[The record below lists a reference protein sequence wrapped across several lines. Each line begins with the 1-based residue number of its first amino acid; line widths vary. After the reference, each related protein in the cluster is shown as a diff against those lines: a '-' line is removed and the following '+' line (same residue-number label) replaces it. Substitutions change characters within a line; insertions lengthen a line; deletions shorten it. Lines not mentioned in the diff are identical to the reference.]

1 MERRLAVLVAF
12 FVFLAPMA
20 QVALAACPPD
30 LDGDGQVGGGDL
42 ASLLASWGSP
52 AGDITGDGATD
63 GADLTSLLS
72 QWGSMCPGKDIIPYE
87 LAGTT
92 LLAAP
97 WFTPV
102 DVVLQSQMAMA
113 AVDANRLQG
122 LSGGSYPL
130 YVVADRNGD
139 DWQANTDLH
148 DLRGT
153 PQLWAVN
160 PGGRAANMVEVLNTG
175 LLDIAGG
182 GNLFMGLGVDLVL
195 DVDGSGTLTPGDVI
209 DGMDRAGMVVSRN
222 PVLAGPFAASTLST
236 YTASGATSGFTTSRL
251 WYPTAIQSMAPQ
263 PLIVISHGNGHQYS
277 WYDFLGTH
285 LASWG
290 YIVISHQNNTVPGIE
305 TASTTTLQHTNAIIG
320 QMNTVAA
327 GAIANRIDT
336 SRIGWIGHSR
346 GGEGVARA
354 YDRLV
359 DGTYTPTN
367 YGAEDIG
374 VVISIAPTDFL
385 GSASANPHGVPYMLL
400 YGAADGDVC
409 GCPDND
415 IADSFNLYERATG
428 WRCSTYI
435 HGADHN
441 DFNCCG
447 FEDFAGP
454 SGTAIGRT
462 EAQEV
467 QKAQML
473 AALQSRLRGDV
484 GADEFLWRQDQSLK
498 IPQFAATTTI
508 VREFDPNGAQ
518 DQVVENFQTNTAVTQ
533 SSSGGAVSVVN
544 TYLGEGLLQDANTA
558 FTWVSSDAF
567 NGAVR
572 GRTSD
577 TERSG
582 VFSWADDSTIHW
594 ELLPALADQSDQS
607 DQTHLSV
614 RLAQGPRHTYTVTL
628 AGPCNAAF
636 RLVDANGQSATLSI
650 NAYGQGVQRP
660 YLRTGYGTGAGW
672 QSEMETFRLPLSDFA
687 EQNAALD
694 LSALVAVELLTG
706 PSHGANVGRLQI
718 DDLLFTRP

>member
-1 MERRLAVLVAF
+1 MKWRGCTQAALAVGLF
-12 FVFLAPMA
+12 SGSA
-20 QVALAACPPD
+20 QLMACPPD
-30 LDGDGQVGGGDL
+30 LDGDGVVGGGDL
-42 ASLLASWGSP
+42 ASMLASWGTP
-52 AGDITGDGATD
+52 LGDLTGDGTTD
-63 GADLTSLLS
+63 GQDLAGLLS
-72 QWGSMCPGKDIIPYE
+72 AWGSLCPDKGILGYE

-92 LLAAP
+92 LTASP
-97 WFTPV
+97 WFSPV
-102 DVVLQSQMAMA
+102 DVVLQSQAAMA
-113 AVDANRLQG
+113 AIDATRFSGLGGGTYPLFMVANR
-122 LSGGSYPL
+122 
-130 YVVADRNGD
+130 DGD
-139 DWQANTDLH
+139 DWKAGTVLH
-148 DLRGT
+148 DLRGA
-153 PQLWAVN
+153 PQAWTVN
-160 PGGRAANMVEVLNTG
+160 DGGRAANMAEVRDTA
-175 LLDIAGG
+175 LLDIAAG
-182 GNLFMGLGVDLVL
+182 GNLALGMGVDLVL
-195 DVDGSGTLTPGDVI
+195 DRDGSGTLSDGDII
-209 DGMDRAGMVVSRN
+209 DGLDRAGMSVSRN
-222 PVLAGPFAASTLST
+222 PVLSGPLATTTLTS

-251 WYPTAIQSMAPQ
+251 WYPTSIQSMAPQ

-320 QMNTVAA
+320 QMNSVAS

-367 YGAEDIG
+367 YGAANIG

-385 GSASANPHGVPYMLL
+385 GTASANPHGVPYMLL

-447 FEDFAGP
+447 FEDFTGP
-454 SGTAIGRT
+454 AGTAIGRT

-467 QKAQML
+467 QKAQIL
-473 AALQSRLRGDV
+473 AALQSRLRGDSS
-484 GADEFLWRQDQSLK
+484 ADEFLWRQDQSLK
-498 IPQFAATTTI
+498 IPEFASSTTI
-508 VREFDPNGAQ
+508 VREFDPATAGDA
-518 DQVVENFQTNTAVTQ
+518 VVENFQANTAITQ

-544 TYLGEGLLQDANTA
+544 TYLGEGLMQDANTA

-567 NGAVR
+567 NGQVR

-577 TERSG
+577 TERGG
-582 VFSWADDSTIHW
+582 VFSWADDATIRW
-594 ELLPALADQSDQS
+594 DLVPALADQTAQS
-607 DQTHLSV
+607 HLSV
-614 RLAQGPRHTYTVTL
+614 RMAQGPRHTYTVTL
-628 AGPCNAAF
+628 AGPCDVAF
-636 RLVDANGQSATLSI
+636 RLVDSSGEVAALSI
-650 NAYGQGVQRP
+650 AAYGQGVQRP

-672 QSEMETFRLPLSDFA
+672 QSEMEVFRLPLSDFT
-687 EQNAALD
+687 EQNPDLD
-694 LSALVAVELLTG
+694 LSALVAVELFTG
-706 PSHGANVGRLQI
+706 PSLGANVGRLQI

>member
-1 MERRLAVLVAF
+1 M
-12 FVFLAPMA
+12 
-20 QVALAACPPD
+20 
-30 LDGDGQVGGGDL
+30 GGGDL
-42 ASLLASWGSP
+42 ALLLAGWGTP
-52 AGDITGDGATD
+52 AGDLTGDGLTD
-63 GADLTSLLS
+63 GEDLTGLLS
-72 QWGSMCPGKDIIPYE
+72 QWGSRCPSKGVLPYE

-97 WFTPV
+97 WFSPV
-102 DVVLQSQMAMA
+102 DVTLQSQPAMA
-113 AVDANRLQG
+113 AVDSDG
-122 LSGGSYPL
+122 LPEGSTWPMPL
-130 YVVADRNGD
+130 FVVADRNGD
-139 DWQANTDLH
+139 DWKP
-148 DLRGT
+148 GT
-153 PQLWAVN
+153 PLQDVRGNPQVWNVN
-160 PGGRAANMVEVLNTG
+160 QGGRAANINEVRDVG
-175 LLDIAGG
+175 LLDVAAG
-182 GNLFMGLGVDLVL
+182 GNLMLGLGLDLVL
-195 DVDGSGTLTPGDVI
+195 DVDGSGTLSDGDLVDGLDRPG
-209 DGMDRAGMVVSRN
+209 MFVSRN
-222 PVLAGPFAASTLST
+222 PVLAGPYATTTLSS

-251 WYPTAIQSMAPQ
+251 YYPTSIQSLAPQ

-305 TASTTTLQHTNAIIG
+305 TASTTTLQHTAAIIS
-320 QMNTVAA
+320 QMNTVAG
-327 GAIANRIDT
+327 GAIANRIDP

-354 YDRLV
+354 YDRIV

-367 YGAEDIG
+367 YGADDIG

-454 SGTAIGRT
+454 SGTAVGRT

-467 QKAQML
+467 QRAQIL
-473 AALQSRLRGDV
+473 AALQSRLRGDL

-508 VREFDPNGAQ
+508 VREFDPSGAA
-518 DQVVENFQTNTAVTQ
+518 DQVVEDFQTNTATTQ

-544 TYLGEGLLQDANTA
+544 TYLGEGILQDANTA

-567 NGAVR
+567 NGQVR
-572 GRTSD
+572 GRTTD
-577 TERSG
+577 TQRAG
-582 VFSWADDSTIHW
+582 VFSWADDALIHW
-594 ELLPALADQSDQS
+594 ELLPALADQSGQS
-607 DQTHLSV
+607 HLSV
-614 RLAQGPRHTYTVTL
+614 RLGQGPRHTYTVTL

-636 RLVDANGQSATLSI
+636 RLVDANGQSSTLSI
-650 NAYGQGVQRP
+650 AAYGEGVQRP

-672 QSEMETFRLPLSDFA
+672 QSEMEVFRVPLSDFA
-687 EQNAALD
+687 EQNPALD
-694 LSALVAVELLTG
+694 LSALVAVELLAG
-706 PSHGANVGRLQI
+706 PSLGANVGRLQI